1 MKRIKYLLFPIL
13 VAGLFGMGLNS
24 YLNTENIRMMNEKN
38 LYKMLY
44 DVKSQVKDKGYYA
57 NEYLTDRNY
66 ILMMGSSEL
75 SHSTD
80 QHPDN
85 FFNTGRTKNGIITSG
100 RAYTQDL
107 QHASMVG
114 SLNNSKKNKKVVLL
128 VSMQWF
134 MDKKGER
141 PDRFQTRFSPVI
153 FYKYLENPKL
163 SKDTKVRYAQRVAE
177 LLEGTGDFK
186 EEQLYARLYVKD
198 TGLNKALL
206 TLMKPYFSL
215 RKSMVRLKDKG
226 ILYSSLVRLP
236 NKDPNRKIK
245 PIDWKY
251 EREKAIKDAKHRVG
265 KKPGVFNGRPMFI
278 DKGYFREYMK
288 KKEKVYHKMYGHVN
302 LLEGKEFYDYKIFL
316 DTCKE
321 TGVEP
326 TIVLIP
332 VIDEFYDHVG
342 IDRNERAAF
351 FEKVK
356 NVTEPYG
363 FKVIDESNSGSSRYF
378 LRDVM
383 HLGTVG
389 WTDVCK
395 KIYDI
400 YEK

>member
-1 MKRIKYLLFPIL
+1 MKRIKYLLFPL
-13 VAGLFGMGLNS
+13 FMAGIFCVGLNS
-24 YLNTENIRMMNEKN
+24 YLNKQNVRMLNEKN
-38 LYKMLY
+38 LYGMLY
-44 DVKSQVKDKGYYA
+44 DTKSQVKDKGYYA

-114 SLNNSKKNKKVVLL
+114 SFNKSKNKKVVLL

-153 FYKYLENPKL
+153 FYKYLENPKI
-163 SKDTKVRYAQRVAE
+163 SHKTKVKYAQRVAE

-186 EEQLYARLYVKD
+186 EEQLYAKLFVKKNGANRLIM
-198 TGLNKALL
+198 TA
-206 TLMKPYFSL
+206 MKPYFSL

-226 ILYSSLVRLP
+226 ILYSSLVGLP
-236 NKDPNRKIK
+236 NKDPNMPRKT
-245 PIDWKY
+245 IDWKA
-251 EREKAIKDAKHRVG
+251 EREKAIKDAEFRVG
-265 KKPGVFNGRPMFI
+265 KKPGIFDGKPMFI

-288 KKEKVYHKMYGHVN
+288 NKERTYKGMYNYVN
-302 LLEGKEFYDYKIFL
+302 MLDAKEFYDYKIFL

-332 VIDEFYDHVG
+332 VVDQFYDYVG

-351 FEKVK
+351 FAKVK
-356 NVTEPYG
+356 EVTAPYG
-363 FKVIDESNSGSSRYF
+363 FRVIDESNSGSSRYF

-395 KIYDI
+395 QIYDI